1 MPSSREFNVP
11 LVIFPNPSPQQR
23 RAPSSP
29 FQSQTMPQ
37 SRPPNHNPNPNL
49 PFMSFDMSSA
59 STSSYFLVPSM
70 ETLCLKIICLSLKST
85 PLSYLLLVGLFQLLV
100 GKLHSGIILGW
111 ISVSACFIYVA
122 FNSTQDFYP
131 LIVKHA

>member
-1 MPSSREFNVP
+1 MFED
-11 LVIFPNPSPQQR
+11 
-23 RAPSSP
+23 
-29 FQSQTMPQ
+29 
-37 SRPPNHNPNPNL
+37 NL
-49 PFMSFDMSSA
+49 PLLEEHGINTRQIYRKTQSILNGWRFI
-59 STSSYFLVPSM
+59 
-70 ETLCLKIICLSLKST
+70 K

-111 ISVSACFIYVA
+111 ISGSACFIYVA